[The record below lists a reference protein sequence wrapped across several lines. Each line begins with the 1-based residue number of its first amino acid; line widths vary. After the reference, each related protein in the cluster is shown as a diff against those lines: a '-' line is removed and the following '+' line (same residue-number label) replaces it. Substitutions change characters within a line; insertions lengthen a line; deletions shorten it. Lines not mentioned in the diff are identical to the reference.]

1 MEKEEI
7 IDGEAK
13 KATRKVIV
21 KTMTVEN
28 GVREVFDFFAE
39 GKNMEL
45 GGAINSLS
53 KNEDGW
59 WTFDHNFA
67 GKSKMKVNGV
77 TQYGILDHIFIGGG
91 LEWSVFVRVTPNQ
104 TGSTTTWTFLRP
116 DCLDDKQFEEQL
128 QMFDFEMNNWKHT
141 LEGKS
146 RLLRF

>member
-7 IDGEAK
+7 KDGVTERTA
-13 KATRKVIV
+13 RKVIV

-45 GGAINSLS
+45 GGAIKSLS

-59 WTFDHNFA
+59 WTFDHNVA
-67 GKSKMKVNGV
+67 GKSKMKLNDVP
-77 TQYGILDHIFIGGG
+77 QYGILDHVFIGGG

-128 QMFDFEMNNWKHT
+128 QMFNLEMDNWKHA

-146 RLLRF
+146 RLRF